1 MGNACTWRER
11 RADETDEARAEAFRS
26 AGLPP
31 ILARLLAS
39 RGVTEE
45 GREAFLDPSLTRL
58 ARSDDLPG
66 MTEAVQV
73 ILPFL
78 HTKRK
83 IVVFGDYDADG
94 VCASAILVTALR
106 RLGGNAEAFIPHRFG
121 EGYGMTAASLERLW
135 CEHADAALV
144 VTVDNGISSPDEV
157 AKLKVKGIQVVVT
170 DHHLP
175 GENLPKA
182 DALVNPRVQSCP
194 GSADL
199 CGAGVAF
206 FLASALAQAATEKG
220 LYTGPKFSG
229 PLLVLAGLATVA
241 DLVPLKEQNRI
252 LVAQSLAYF
261 NRCAPCGLRELRDK
275 AARSAAALTARDYGF
290 LLAPRINA
298 AGRMKT
304 ADAAFDLL
312 VCTDEDREEA
322 RQLASRIDGFNGERR
337 GFEQTMYEEA
347 CKQIQEAWK
356 IKKVWQS
363 LAEEDQKN
371 CKKRIRKAW
380 KIKKTWKI
388 KKAWKKYSRGKFEEN
403 LSAVVVRNAGGTAE
417 ATKKQGWHLGVA
429 GIVAS
434 RLLEH
439 YHVPVA
445 VAVGETGS
453 VRAPDGYNVH
463 DALAAASEHLVRF
476 GGHAAAGG
484 FTVKPGAFEAFR
496 AAFTTACA
504 KQRKEHALD
513 ADARDFDG
521 WVEPGDL
528 TPGLYADLRRLEPFG
543 EGNPEPVFGLRGVT
557 LREVRVMGVE
567 GRHLSLAFVNRDVPR
582 AIWWGHG
589 GRAEDLRKHAARPY
603 DVFFTLTTSGFDS
616 ALPHLELRVVDLRPT
631 SFS

>member
-157 AKLKVKGIQVVVT
+157 AKLKVKGIRVVVT

-304 ADAAFDLL
+304 ADVAFDLL
-312 VCTDEDREEA
+312 VCTDEDRERA

-337 GFEQTMYEEA
+337 GFEQTMFQEA
-347 CKQIQEAWK
+347 CAQIDKAG
-356 IKKVWQS
+356 
-363 LAEEDQKN
+363 EEDLQ
-371 CKKRIRKAW
+371 
-380 KIKKTWKI
+380 
-388 KKAWKKYSRGKFEEN
+388 
-403 LSAVVVRNAGGTAE
+403 AVVAWDAGCVTG
-417 ATKKQGWHLGVA
+417 ATKGQRWHLGVA

-439 YHVPVA
+439 YHVPAA

>member
-106 RLGGNAEAFIPHRFG
+106 RLGGNAEAFIPHRFK
-121 EGYGMTAASLERLW
+121 EGYGMTAASLARLL
-135 CEHADAALV
+135 CKHADAALV

-241 DLVPLKEQNRI
+241 DLVPLKDQNRI

-298 AGRMKT
+298 AGRMAT
-304 ADAAFDLL
+304 ADAAFKLL
-312 VCTDEDREEA
+312 ACTDEDREEA

-337 GFEQTMYEEA
+337 GFEQTMYQEA
-347 CKQIQEAWK
+347 CAQIDKAG
-356 IKKVWQS
+356 
-363 LAEEDQKN
+363 EEDLQ
-371 CKKRIRKAW
+371 
-380 KIKKTWKI
+380 
-388 KKAWKKYSRGKFEEN
+388 
-403 LSAVVVRNAGGTAE
+403 AVVAWDAGCVTG
-417 ATKKQGWHLGVA
+417 ATKGQGWHLGVA

-439 YHVPVA
+439 YHVPAA

-567 GRHLSLAFVNRDVPR
+567 GRHLSLVFVNRDVPR

>member
-58 ARSDDLPG
+58 ARLDDLPG

-337 GFEQTMYEEA
+337 GFEQTMYQEA
-347 CKQIQEAWK
+347 CAQIDKAG
-356 IKKVWQS
+356 
-363 LAEEDQKN
+363 EEDLQ
-371 CKKRIRKAW
+371 
-380 KIKKTWKI
+380 
-388 KKAWKKYSRGKFEEN
+388 
-403 LSAVVVRNAGGTAE
+403 AVVAWDAGCVTG
-417 ATKKQGWHLGVA
+417 ATKGQRWHLGVA

-439 YHVPVA
+439 YHVPAA

-603 DVFFTLTTSGFDS
+603 DVFFTLKTSGFDS

>member
-157 AKLKVKGIQVVVT
+157 AKLKVKGIRVVVT

-220 LYTGPKFSG
+220 LYTGPQFGG

-304 ADAAFDLL
+304 ADVAFDLL
-312 VCTDEDREEA
+312 VCTDEDREGA

-337 GFEQTMYEEA
+337 GFEQTMYQEA
-347 CKQIQEAWK
+347 CAQIDKAG
-356 IKKVWQS
+356 
-363 LAEEDQKN
+363 EEDLQ
-371 CKKRIRKAW
+371 
-380 KIKKTWKI
+380 
-388 KKAWKKYSRGKFEEN
+388 
-403 LSAVVVRNAGGTAE
+403 AVVAWDAGCVTG
-417 ATKKQGWHLGVA
+417 ATKGQRWHLGVA

-439 YHVPVA
+439 YHVPAA

-484 FTVKPGAFEAFR
+484 FTVKPGAFEAYR

>member
-94 VCASAILVTALR
+94 VCESAILVTALR

-157 AKLKVKGIQVVVT
+157 AKLKVKGIRVVVT

-199 CGAGVAF
+199 CGAGIAF

-304 ADAAFDLL
+304 ADVAFDLL
-312 VCTDEDREEA
+312 VCTDEDREGA

-337 GFEQTMYEEA
+337 GFEQTMFQEA
-347 CKQIQEAWK
+347 CAQIDKAG
-356 IKKVWQS
+356 
-363 LAEEDQKN
+363 EEDLQ
-371 CKKRIRKAW
+371 
-380 KIKKTWKI
+380 
-388 KKAWKKYSRGKFEEN
+388 
-403 LSAVVVRNAGGTAE
+403 AVVAWDAGCVTG
-417 ATKKQGWHLGVA
+417 ATKGQRWHLGVA

-439 YHVPVA
+439 YHVPAA

-521 WVEPGDL
+521 WLEPGDL

-567 GRHLSLAFVNRDVPR
+567 GRHLSLAFVNRHVPR

-589 GRAEDLRKHAARPY
+589 ERAEELRKHAARRY
-603 DVFFTLTTSGFDS
+603 DVFFTLTTSSFDS

>member
-11 RADETDEARAEAFRS
+11 RADETDEARAEAFRT

-94 VCASAILVTALR
+94 VCVSAILVTALR

-220 LYTGPKFSG
+220 LYTGPKFGG

-298 AGRMKT
+298 AGRMAT
-304 ADAAFDLL
+304 ADAAFKLL
-312 VCTDEDREEA
+312 ACTDEDREEA

-337 GFEQTMYEEA
+337 GFEQTMYQEA
-347 CKQIQEAWK
+347 CAQIDKAG
-356 IKKVWQS
+356 
-363 LAEEDQKN
+363 EEDLQ
-371 CKKRIRKAW
+371 
-380 KIKKTWKI
+380 
-388 KKAWKKYSRGKFEEN
+388 
-403 LSAVVVRNAGGTAE
+403 AVVAWDAGCVTG
-417 ATKKQGWHLGVA
+417 ATKGQRWHLGVA

-439 YHVPVA
+439 YHVPAA

-589 GRAEDLRKHAARPY
+589 GRAEDLRKYAARPY

>member
-11 RADETDEARAEAFRS
+11 RADETDEARAEAFRT

-157 AKLKVKGIQVVVT
+157 AKLKVKGIRVVVT

-199 CGAGVAF
+199 CGAGIAF

-304 ADAAFDLL
+304 ADVAFDLL
-312 VCTDEDREEA
+312 VCTDEDREGA

-337 GFEQTMYEEA
+337 GFEQTMFQEA
-347 CKQIQEAWK
+347 CAQIDKAG
-356 IKKVWQS
+356 
-363 LAEEDQKN
+363 EEDLQ
-371 CKKRIRKAW
+371 
-380 KIKKTWKI
+380 
-388 KKAWKKYSRGKFEEN
+388 
-403 LSAVVVRNAGGTAE
+403 AVVAWDAGCVTG
-417 ATKKQGWHLGVA
+417 ATKGQRWHLGVA

-439 YHVPVA
+439 YHVPAA

-521 WVEPGDL
+521 WLEPGDL

-582 AIWWGHG
+582 AIWWGYG
-589 GRAEDLRKHAARPY
+589 ERAEDLRKHAARPY
-603 DVFFTLTTSGFDS
+603 DVFFTLTTSSFDS

>member
-312 VCTDEDREEA
+312 VCTDEDREGA

-337 GFEQTMYEEA
+337 GFEQTMYQEA
-347 CKQIQEAWK
+347 CAQIDKAG
-356 IKKVWQS
+356 
-363 LAEEDQKN
+363 EEDLQ
-371 CKKRIRKAW
+371 
-380 KIKKTWKI
+380 
-388 KKAWKKYSRGKFEEN
+388 
-403 LSAVVVRNAGGTAE
+403 AVVAWDAGCVTR
-417 ATKKQGWHLGVA
+417 ATKGQRWHLGVA

-439 YHVPVA
+439 YHVPAA

>member
-83 IVVFGDYDADG
+83 SVVFGDYAADG

-157 AKLKVKGIQVVVT
+157 AKLKVKGIRVVVT

-199 CGAGVAF
+199 CGAGIAF

-304 ADAAFDLL
+304 ADVAFDLL
-312 VCTDEDREEA
+312 VCTDEDREGA

-337 GFEQTMYEEA
+337 GFEQTMFQEA
-347 CKQIQEAWK
+347 CAQIDKAG
-356 IKKVWQS
+356 
-363 LAEEDQKN
+363 EEDLQ
-371 CKKRIRKAW
+371 
-380 KIKKTWKI
+380 
-388 KKAWKKYSRGKFEEN
+388 
-403 LSAVVVRNAGGTAE
+403 AVVAWDAGCVTG
-417 ATKKQGWHLGVA
+417 ATKGQRWHLGVA

-439 YHVPVA
+439 YHVPAA

-521 WVEPGDL
+521 WLEPGDL

-603 DVFFTLTTSGFDS
+603 DVFFTLTTSSFDS

>member
-157 AKLKVKGIQVVVT
+157 AKLKVKGIRVVVT

-199 CGAGVAF
+199 CGAGIAF

-220 LYTGPKFSG
+220 LYTGPKFGG

-304 ADAAFDLL
+304 ADVAFDLL
-312 VCTDEDREEA
+312 VCTDEDREGA

-337 GFEQTMYEEA
+337 GFEQTMFQEA
-347 CKQIQEAWK
+347 CAQIDKAG
-356 IKKVWQS
+356 
-363 LAEEDQKN
+363 EEDLQ
-371 CKKRIRKAW
+371 
-380 KIKKTWKI
+380 
-388 KKAWKKYSRGKFEEN
+388 
-403 LSAVVVRNAGGTAE
+403 AVVAWDAGCVTG
-417 ATKKQGWHLGVA
+417 ATKGQRWHLGVA

-439 YHVPVA
+439 YHVPAA

-582 AIWWGHG
+582 ALWWGHG
-589 GRAEDLRKHAARPY
+589 ERAEELRKHAARPY
-603 DVFFTLTTSGFDS
+603 DVFFTLTTSSFDS

>member
-11 RADETDEARAEAFRS
+11 RADETDEARAEAFRT

-157 AKLKVKGIQVVVT
+157 AKLKVKGIRVVVT

-199 CGAGVAF
+199 CGAGIAF

-220 LYTGPKFSG
+220 LYTGPKFGG

-304 ADAAFDLL
+304 ADVAFDLL
-312 VCTDEDREEA
+312 VCTDEDREGA

-337 GFEQTMYEEA
+337 GFEQTMFQEA
-347 CKQIQEAWK
+347 CAQIDKAG
-356 IKKVWQS
+356 
-363 LAEEDQKN
+363 EEDLQ
-371 CKKRIRKAW
+371 
-380 KIKKTWKI
+380 
-388 KKAWKKYSRGKFEEN
+388 
-403 LSAVVVRNAGGTAE
+403 AVVAWDAGCVTG
-417 ATKKQGWHLGVA
+417 ATKGQRWHLGVA

-439 YHVPVA
+439 YHVPAA

-463 DALAAASEHLVRF
+463 AALAAASEHLVRF

-521 WVEPGDL
+521 WLEPGDL

-589 GRAEDLRKHAARPY
+589 ERAEELRKHAVRPY
-603 DVFFTLTTSGFDS
+603 DVFFTLTTSSFDS

>member
-157 AKLKVKGIQVVVT
+157 AKLKVKGIRVVVT

-175 GENLPKA
+175 GENLPEA

-298 AGRMKT
+298 AGRMET
-304 ADAAFDLL
+304 ADVAFDLL
-312 VCTDEDREEA
+312 VCTDEDRERA

-337 GFEQTMYEEA
+337 GFEQTMFQEA
-347 CKQIQEAWK
+347 CAQIDKAG
-356 IKKVWQS
+356 
-363 LAEEDQKN
+363 EEDLQ
-371 CKKRIRKAW
+371 
-380 KIKKTWKI
+380 
-388 KKAWKKYSRGKFEEN
+388 
-403 LSAVVVRNAGGTAE
+403 AVVAWDAGCVTG
-417 ATKKQGWHLGVA
+417 ATKGQRWHLGVA

-439 YHVPVA
+439 YHVPAA

>member
-11 RADETDEARAEAFRS
+11 RADETDEARAEAFRT

-39 RGVTEE
+39 RGVTKE

-157 AKLKVKGIQVVVT
+157 AKLKLKGIQVVVT

-337 GFEQTMYEEA
+337 GFEQTMFQEA
-347 CKQIQEAWK
+347 CAQIDKAG
-356 IKKVWQS
+356 
-363 LAEEDQKN
+363 EEDLQ
-371 CKKRIRKAW
+371 
-380 KIKKTWKI
+380 
-388 KKAWKKYSRGKFEEN
+388 
-403 LSAVVVRNAGGTAE
+403 AVVAWDAGCVTG
-417 ATKKQGWHLGVA
+417 ATKGQRWHLGVA

-439 YHVPVA
+439 YHVPAA

>member
-45 GREAFLDPSLTRL
+45 GQEAFLDPSLTRL

-157 AKLKVKGIQVVVT
+157 AKLKVKGIRVVVT

-199 CGAGVAF
+199 CGAGIAF

-304 ADAAFDLL
+304 ADVAFDLL
-312 VCTDEDREEA
+312 VCTDEDREGA

-337 GFEQTMYEEA
+337 GFEQTMFQEA
-347 CKQIQEAWK
+347 CAQIDKAG
-356 IKKVWQS
+356 
-363 LAEEDQKN
+363 EEDLQ
-371 CKKRIRKAW
+371 
-380 KIKKTWKI
+380 
-388 KKAWKKYSRGKFEEN
+388 
-403 LSAVVVRNAGGTAE
+403 AVVAWGAGCVTG
-417 ATKKQGWHLGVA
+417 ATKGQRWHLGVA

-439 YHVPVA
+439 YHVPAA

-521 WVEPGDL
+521 WLEPGDL

-589 GRAEDLRKHAARPY
+589 ERAEELRKHAARPY
-603 DVFFTLTTSGFDS
+603 DVFFTLTTSSFDS

>member
-220 LYTGPKFSG
+220 LYTGPKFGG

-298 AGRMKT
+298 AGRMAT
-304 ADAAFDLL
+304 ADAAFKLL
-312 VCTDEDREEA
+312 ACTDEDREGA

-337 GFEQTMYEEA
+337 GFEQTMYQEA
-347 CKQIQEAWK
+347 CAQIDKAG
-356 IKKVWQS
+356 
-363 LAEEDQKN
+363 EEDLQ
-371 CKKRIRKAW
+371 
-380 KIKKTWKI
+380 
-388 KKAWKKYSRGKFEEN
+388 
-403 LSAVVVRNAGGTAE
+403 AVVAWDAGCVTG
-417 ATKKQGWHLGVA
+417 ATKGQRWHLGVA

-439 YHVPVA
+439 YHVPAA

>member
-157 AKLKVKGIQVVVT
+157 AKLKVKGIRVVVT

-298 AGRMKT
+298 AGRMAT
-304 ADAAFDLL
+304 ADAAFKLL
-312 VCTDEDREEA
+312 ACTDEDREEA

-337 GFEQTMYEEA
+337 GFEQTMFQEA
-347 CKQIQEAWK
+347 CAQIDKAG
-356 IKKVWQS
+356 
-363 LAEEDQKN
+363 EEDLQ
-371 CKKRIRKAW
+371 
-380 KIKKTWKI
+380 
-388 KKAWKKYSRGKFEEN
+388 
-403 LSAVVVRNAGGTAE
+403 AVVAWDAGCVTG
-417 ATKKQGWHLGVA
+417 ATKGQRWHLGVA

-439 YHVPVA
+439 YHVPAA

-496 AAFTTACA
+496 AAFTAACA

>member
-157 AKLKVKGIQVVVT
+157 AKLKVKGIRVVVT

-199 CGAGVAF
+199 CGAGIAF

-304 ADAAFDLL
+304 ADVAFDLL
-312 VCTDEDREEA
+312 VCTDEDREGA

-337 GFEQTMYEEA
+337 GFEQTMFQEA
-347 CKQIQEAWK
+347 CAQIDKAG
-356 IKKVWQS
+356 
-363 LAEEDQKN
+363 EEDLQ
-371 CKKRIRKAW
+371 
-380 KIKKTWKI
+380 
-388 KKAWKKYSRGKFEEN
+388 
-403 LSAVVVRNAGGTAE
+403 AVVAWDAGCVTG
-417 ATKKQGWHLGVA
+417 ATKGQRWHLGVT

-439 YHVPVA
+439 YHVPAA

-521 WVEPGDL
+521 WLEPGDL

-589 GRAEDLRKHAARPY
+589 ERAEELRKHAARPY
-603 DVFFTLTTSGFDS
+603 DVFFTLTTSSFDS

>member
-11 RADETDEARAEAFRS
+11 RADETDEARAEAFRL

-157 AKLKVKGIQVVVT
+157 AKLKVKGIRVVVT

-304 ADAAFDLL
+304 ADVAFDLL
-312 VCTDEDREEA
+312 VCTDEDRERA

-337 GFEQTMYEEA
+337 GFEQTMFQEA
-347 CKQIQEAWK
+347 CAQIDKAG
-356 IKKVWQS
+356 
-363 LAEEDQKN
+363 EEDLQ
-371 CKKRIRKAW
+371 
-380 KIKKTWKI
+380 
-388 KKAWKKYSRGKFEEN
+388 
-403 LSAVVVRNAGGTAE
+403 AVVAWDAGCVTG
-417 ATKKQGWHLGVA
+417 ATKGQRWHLGVA

-439 YHVPVA
+439 YHVPAA

>member
-66 MTEAVQV
+66 MMEAVQV

-157 AKLKVKGIQVVVT
+157 AKLKVKGIRVVVT

-298 AGRMKT
+298 AGRMAT
-304 ADAAFDLL
+304 ADAAFKLL
-312 VCTDEDREEA
+312 ACTDEDREEA

-337 GFEQTMYEEA
+337 GFEQTMYQEA
-347 CKQIQEAWK
+347 CAQIDKAG
-356 IKKVWQS
+356 
-363 LAEEDQKN
+363 EEDLQ
-371 CKKRIRKAW
+371 
-380 KIKKTWKI
+380 
-388 KKAWKKYSRGKFEEN
+388 
-403 LSAVVVRNAGGTAE
+403 AVVAWDAGCVTG
-417 ATKKQGWHLGVA
+417 ATKGQRWHLGVA

-439 YHVPVA
+439 YHVPAA

-567 GRHLSLAFVNRDVPR
+567 GRHLSLVFVNRDVPR

>member
-1 MGNACTWRER
+1 MGNTDTWRER
-11 RADETDEARAEAFRS
+11 RFDETDKARAEAFES

-45 GREAFLDPSLTRL
+45 GREAFLDPSLARL
-58 ARSDDLPG
+58 ARPRDLPG
-66 MTEAVQV
+66 IAEAVQV
-73 ILPFL
+73 VLPFL
-78 HTKRK
+78 RTKQK

-106 RLGGNAEAFIPHRFG
+106 RLGGTAEAFIPHRFD
-121 EGYGMTAASLERLW
+121 EGYGMTAASLDRLQL
-135 CEHADAALV
+135 EQGDVALV
-144 VTVDNGISSPDEV
+144 VTVDNGISSPNEV
-157 AKLKVKGIQVVVT
+157 AKLKARGIRVVVT

-175 GENLPKA
+175 GETLPQA
-182 DALVNPRVQSCP
+182 DALVNPRVESCL
-194 GSADL
+194 GCADL

-206 FLASALAQAATEKG
+206 FLASALAQAATEEG

-261 NRCAPCGLRELRDK
+261 DRCAPCGLRELRDK

-298 AGRMKT
+298 AGRMDT
-304 ADAAFDLL
+304 ADAAFNLL
-312 VCTDEDREEA
+312 VCTGEDRENA
-322 RQLASRIDGFNGERR
+322 RRLASRIDGFNGERR
-337 GFEQTMYEEA
+337 GFEQTMFQEA
-347 CKQIQEAWK
+347 CAQIGETG
-356 IKKVWQS
+356 
-363 LAEEDQKN
+363 EDQD
-371 CKKRIRKAW
+371 
-380 KIKKTWKI
+380 
-388 KKAWKKYSRGKFEEN
+388 
-403 LSAVVVRNAGGTAE
+403 LQAVVAWDVGCAAG
-417 ATKKQGWHLGVA
+417 ATESAKKQGWHLGVA

-439 YHVPVA
+439 YHVPAA

-496 AAFTTACA
+496 AAFTAACA
-504 KQRKEHALD
+504 KQRGGRMPD
-513 ADARDFDG
+513 ADARDCDG
-521 WVEPGDL
+521 WVEPGELTLDL
-528 TPGLYADLRRLEPFG
+528 FKALRRLEPFG

-567 GRHLSLAFVNRDVPR
+567 GKHLSLAFVNRDVPR

-616 ALPHLELRVVDLRPT
+616 ALPRLELRVVDLRPA
-631 SFS
+631 

>member
-298 AGRMKT
+298 AGRMAT
-304 ADAAFDLL
+304 ADAAFKLL
-312 VCTDEDREEA
+312 ACTDEDREEA

-337 GFEQTMYEEA
+337 GFEQTMYQEA
-347 CKQIQEAWK
+347 CAQIDKAG
-356 IKKVWQS
+356 
-363 LAEEDQKN
+363 EEDLQ
-371 CKKRIRKAW
+371 
-380 KIKKTWKI
+380 
-388 KKAWKKYSRGKFEEN
+388 
-403 LSAVVVRNAGGTAE
+403 AVVAWDAGCVTG
-417 ATKKQGWHLGVA
+417 ATKGQRWHLGVA

-439 YHVPVA
+439 YHVPAA

-567 GRHLSLAFVNRDVPR
+567 GRHLSLVFVNRDVPR

>member
-58 ARSDDLPG
+58 ARSEDLPG

-220 LYTGPKFSG
+220 LYTGPKFGG

-312 VCTDEDREEA
+312 VCTDEDREGA

-337 GFEQTMYEEA
+337 GFEQTMYQEA
-347 CKQIQEAWK
+347 CAQIDKAG
-356 IKKVWQS
+356 
-363 LAEEDQKN
+363 EEDLQ
-371 CKKRIRKAW
+371 
-380 KIKKTWKI
+380 
-388 KKAWKKYSRGKFEEN
+388 
-403 LSAVVVRNAGGTAE
+403 AVVAWDAGCVTG
-417 ATKKQGWHLGVA
+417 ATKGQRWHLGVA

-439 YHVPVA
+439 YHVPAA

>member
-206 FLASALAQAATEKG
+206 FLALALAQAATEKG
-220 LYTGPKFSG
+220 LYTGPKFGG

-312 VCTDEDREEA
+312 VCTDEDREGA

-337 GFEQTMYEEA
+337 GFEQTMYQEA
-347 CKQIQEAWK
+347 CAQIDKAG
-356 IKKVWQS
+356 
-363 LAEEDQKN
+363 EEDLQ
-371 CKKRIRKAW
+371 
-380 KIKKTWKI
+380 
-388 KKAWKKYSRGKFEEN
+388 
-403 LSAVVVRNAGGTAE
+403 AVVAWDAGCVTG
-417 ATKKQGWHLGVA
+417 ATKGKRWHLGVA

-439 YHVPVA
+439 YHVPAA

>member
-11 RADETDEARAEAFRS
+11 RADETDEARAEAFRT

-157 AKLKVKGIQVVVT
+157 AKLKVKGIRVVVT

-199 CGAGVAF
+199 CGAGIAF

-304 ADAAFDLL
+304 ADVAFDLL
-312 VCTDEDREEA
+312 VCTDEDREGA

-337 GFEQTMYEEA
+337 GFEQTMFQEA
-347 CKQIQEAWK
+347 CAQIDKAG
-356 IKKVWQS
+356 
-363 LAEEDQKN
+363 EEDLQ
-371 CKKRIRKAW
+371 
-380 KIKKTWKI
+380 
-388 KKAWKKYSRGKFEEN
+388 
-403 LSAVVVRNAGGTAE
+403 AVVAWDAGCVTG
-417 ATKKQGWHLGVA
+417 ATKGQRWHLGVA

-439 YHVPVA
+439 YHVPAA

-521 WVEPGDL
+521 WLEPGDL

-589 GRAEDLRKHAARPY
+589 ERAEELRKHAVRPY
-603 DVFFTLTTSGFDS
+603 DVFFTLTTSSFDS

>member
-157 AKLKVKGIQVVVT
+157 AKLKVKGIRVVVT

-199 CGAGVAF
+199 CGAGIAF

-304 ADAAFDLL
+304 ADVAFDLL
-312 VCTDEDREEA
+312 VCTDEDREGA

-337 GFEQTMYEEA
+337 GFEQTMFQEA
-347 CKQIQEAWK
+347 CAQIDKAG
-356 IKKVWQS
+356 
-363 LAEEDQKN
+363 EEDLQ
-371 CKKRIRKAW
+371 
-380 KIKKTWKI
+380 
-388 KKAWKKYSRGKFEEN
+388 
-403 LSAVVVRNAGGTAE
+403 AVVAWDAGCVTG
-417 ATKKQGWHLGVA
+417 ATKGQRWHLGVA

-439 YHVPVA
+439 YHVPAA

-463 DALAAASEHLVRF
+463 DALAAASAHLVRF

-484 FTVKPGAFEAFR
+484 FTVKPGAIEAFR

-589 GRAEDLRKHAARPY
+589 ERAEELRKHAARPY
-603 DVFFTLTTSGFDS
+603 DVFFTLTTSSFDS

>member
-157 AKLKVKGIQVVVT
+157 AKLKVKGIRVVVT

-304 ADAAFDLL
+304 ADAAFKLL
-312 VCTDEDREEA
+312 ACTDEDREEA

-337 GFEQTMYEEA
+337 GFEQTMYQEA
-347 CKQIQEAWK
+347 CAQIDKAG
-356 IKKVWQS
+356 
-363 LAEEDQKN
+363 EEDLQ
-371 CKKRIRKAW
+371 
-380 KIKKTWKI
+380 
-388 KKAWKKYSRGKFEEN
+388 
-403 LSAVVVRNAGGTAE
+403 AVVAWDAGCVTG
-417 ATKKQGWHLGVA
+417 ATKGQRWHLGVA

-439 YHVPVA
+439 YHVPAA

-496 AAFTTACA
+496 VAFTTACA

>member
-11 RADETDEARAEAFRS
+11 RADETDEARAEAFRT

-312 VCTDEDREEA
+312 VCTDEDREGA

-337 GFEQTMYEEA
+337 GFEQTMYQEA
-347 CKQIQEAWK
+347 CAQIDKAG
-356 IKKVWQS
+356 
-363 LAEEDQKN
+363 EEDLQ
-371 CKKRIRKAW
+371 
-380 KIKKTWKI
+380 
-388 KKAWKKYSRGKFEEN
+388 
-403 LSAVVVRNAGGTAE
+403 AVVAWDAGCVTG
-417 ATKKQGWHLGVA
+417 ATKGQRWHLGVA

-439 YHVPVA
+439 YHVPAA

>member
-220 LYTGPKFSG
+220 LYTGPKFGG

-241 DLVPLKEQNRI
+241 DLVPLKDQNRI

-298 AGRMKT
+298 AGRMAT
-304 ADAAFDLL
+304 ADAAFKLL
-312 VCTDEDREEA
+312 ACTDEDREEA

-337 GFEQTMYEEA
+337 GFEQTMYQEA
-347 CKQIQEAWK
+347 CAQIDKAG
-356 IKKVWQS
+356 
-363 LAEEDQKN
+363 EEDLQ
-371 CKKRIRKAW
+371 
-380 KIKKTWKI
+380 
-388 KKAWKKYSRGKFEEN
+388 
-403 LSAVVVRNAGGTAE
+403 AVVAWDAGCVTG
-417 ATKKQGWHLGVA
+417 ATKGQRWHLGVA

-439 YHVPVA
+439 YHVPAA

-463 DALAAASEHLVRF
+463 DALAVASEHLVRF

>member
-304 ADAAFDLL
+304 ADVAFDLL

-337 GFEQTMYEEA
+337 GFEQTMYQEA
-347 CKQIQEAWK
+347 CAQIDKAG
-356 IKKVWQS
+356 
-363 LAEEDQKN
+363 EEDLQ
-371 CKKRIRKAW
+371 
-380 KIKKTWKI
+380 
-388 KKAWKKYSRGKFEEN
+388 
-403 LSAVVVRNAGGTAE
+403 AVVAWDAGCVTG
-417 ATKKQGWHLGVA
+417 ATKGQRWHLGVA

-439 YHVPVA
+439 YHVPAA

-557 LREVRVMGVE
+557 Q
-567 GRHLSLAFVNRDVPR
+567 
-582 AIWWGHG
+582 I
-589 GRAEDLRKHAARPY
+589 GRAH
-603 DVFFTLTTSGFDS
+603 V
-616 ALPHLELRVVDLRPT
+616 
-631 SFS
+631 

>member
-58 ARSDDLPG
+58 ARSEDLPG

-220 LYTGPKFSG
+220 LYTGPKFGG

-312 VCTDEDREEA
+312 VCTDEDREGA

-337 GFEQTMYEEA
+337 GFEQTMYQEA
-347 CKQIQEAWK
+347 CAQIDKAG
-356 IKKVWQS
+356 
-363 LAEEDQKN
+363 EEDLQ
-371 CKKRIRKAW
+371 
-380 KIKKTWKI
+380 
-388 KKAWKKYSRGKFEEN
+388 
-403 LSAVVVRNAGGTAE
+403 AVVAWDAGCVTG
-417 ATKKQGWHLGVA
+417 ATKGQRWHLGVA

-439 YHVPVA
+439 YHVPAA

-557 LREVRVMGVE
+557 LREVRGMGVE

>member
-11 RADETDEARAEAFRS
+11 RADETDEARAEAFRT

-157 AKLKVKGIQVVVT
+157 AKLKVKGIRVVVT

-199 CGAGVAF
+199 CGAGIAF

-220 LYTGPKFSG
+220 LYKGPKFSG

-304 ADAAFDLL
+304 ADVAFDLL
-312 VCTDEDREEA
+312 VCTDEDREGA

-337 GFEQTMYEEA
+337 GFEQTMFQEA
-347 CKQIQEAWK
+347 CAQIDKAG
-356 IKKVWQS
+356 
-363 LAEEDQKN
+363 EEDLQ
-371 CKKRIRKAW
+371 
-380 KIKKTWKI
+380 
-388 KKAWKKYSRGKFEEN
+388 
-403 LSAVVVRNAGGTAE
+403 AVVAWDAGCVTG
-417 ATKKQGWHLGVA
+417 ATKGQRWHLGVA

-439 YHVPVA
+439 YHVPAA

-521 WVEPGDL
+521 WLEPGDL

-589 GRAEDLRKHAARPY
+589 ERAEELRKHAARPY
-603 DVFFTLTTSGFDS
+603 DVFFTLTTSSFDS

>member
-220 LYTGPKFSG
+220 LYTGPKFGG

-312 VCTDEDREEA
+312 VCTDEDREGA

-337 GFEQTMYEEA
+337 GFEQTMYQEA
-347 CKQIQEAWK
+347 CAQIDKAG
-356 IKKVWQS
+356 
-363 LAEEDQKN
+363 EEDLQ
-371 CKKRIRKAW
+371 
-380 KIKKTWKI
+380 
-388 KKAWKKYSRGKFEEN
+388 
-403 LSAVVVRNAGGTAE
+403 AVVAWDAGCVTG
-417 ATKKQGWHLGVA
+417 ATKGQRWHLGVA

-439 YHVPVA
+439 YHVPAA

>member
-11 RADETDEARAEAFRS
+11 RADETDEARAEAFRT

-220 LYTGPKFSG
+220 LYTGPKFGG

-241 DLVPLKEQNRI
+241 DLVPLKDQNRI

-304 ADAAFDLL
+304 ADVAFDLL
-312 VCTDEDREEA
+312 VCTDEDREGA
-322 RQLASRIDGFNGERR
+322 RQLASCIDGFNGERR
-337 GFEQTMYEEA
+337 GFEQTMFQEA
-347 CKQIQEAWK
+347 CAQIDKAG
-356 IKKVWQS
+356 
-363 LAEEDQKN
+363 EEDLQ
-371 CKKRIRKAW
+371 
-380 KIKKTWKI
+380 
-388 KKAWKKYSRGKFEEN
+388 
-403 LSAVVVRNAGGTAE
+403 AVVAWDAGCVTG
-417 ATKKQGWHLGVA
+417 ATKGQRWHLGVA

-439 YHVPVA
+439 YHVPAA

>member
-11 RADETDEARAEAFRS
+11 RADETDEARAEAFRT

-157 AKLKVKGIQVVVT
+157 AKLKMKGIRVVVT

-298 AGRMKT
+298 AGRMAT
-304 ADAAFDLL
+304 ADAAFKLL
-312 VCTDEDREEA
+312 ACTDEDREEA

-337 GFEQTMYEEA
+337 GFEQTMYQEA
-347 CKQIQEAWK
+347 CAQIDKAG
-356 IKKVWQS
+356 
-363 LAEEDQKN
+363 EEDLQ
-371 CKKRIRKAW
+371 
-380 KIKKTWKI
+380 
-388 KKAWKKYSRGKFEEN
+388 
-403 LSAVVVRNAGGTAE
+403 AVVAWDAGCVTG
-417 ATKKQGWHLGVA
+417 ATKGQRWHLGVA

-439 YHVPVA
+439 YHVPAA

-567 GRHLSLAFVNRDVPR
+567 GRHLSLVFVNRDVPR

>member
-157 AKLKVKGIQVVVT
+157 AKLKVKGIRVVVT

-304 ADAAFDLL
+304 ADVAFDLL
-312 VCTDEDREEA
+312 VCTDEDREGA

-337 GFEQTMYEEA
+337 GFEQTMYQEA
-347 CKQIQEAWK
+347 CAQIDKAG
-356 IKKVWQS
+356 
-363 LAEEDQKN
+363 EEDLQ
-371 CKKRIRKAW
+371 
-380 KIKKTWKI
+380 
-388 KKAWKKYSRGKFEEN
+388 
-403 LSAVVVRNAGGTAE
+403 AVVAWDAGCVTG
-417 ATKKQGWHLGVA
+417 ATKGQRWHLGVA

-439 YHVPVA
+439 YHVPAA

>member
-11 RADETDEARAEAFRS
+11 RADETDEARAEAFRT

-304 ADAAFDLL
+304 ADVAFDLL
-312 VCTDEDREEA
+312 VCTDEDREGA

-337 GFEQTMYEEA
+337 GFEQTMFQEA
-347 CKQIQEAWK
+347 CAQIDKAG
-356 IKKVWQS
+356 
-363 LAEEDQKN
+363 EEDLQ
-371 CKKRIRKAW
+371 
-380 KIKKTWKI
+380 
-388 KKAWKKYSRGKFEEN
+388 
-403 LSAVVVRNAGGTAE
+403 AVVAWDAGCVTG
-417 ATKKQGWHLGVA
+417 ATKGQRWHLGVA

-439 YHVPVA
+439 YHVPAA

>member
-11 RADETDEARAEAFRS
+11 RADETDEARAEAFRT

-157 AKLKVKGIQVVVT
+157 AKLKVKGIRVVVT

-199 CGAGVAF
+199 CGAGIAF

-220 LYTGPKFSG
+220 LYTGPSLKGGGSPRPG
-229 PLLVLAGLATVA
+229 P
-241 DLVPLKEQNRI
+241 
-252 LVAQSLAYF
+252 
-261 NRCAPCGLRELRDK
+261 
-275 AARSAAALTARDYGF
+275 
-290 LLAPRINA
+290 
-298 AGRMKT
+298 
-304 ADAAFDLL
+304 
-312 VCTDEDREEA
+312 
-322 RQLASRIDGFNGERR
+322 RR
-337 GFEQTMYEEA
+337 GTSSTA
-347 CKQIQEAWK
+347 P
-356 IKKVWQS
+356 
-363 LAEEDQKN
+363 
-371 CKKRIRKAW
+371 
-380 KIKKTWKI
+380 
-388 KKAWKKYSRGKFEEN
+388 SRRDRCC
-403 LSAVVVRNAGGTAE
+403 SARANTSP
-417 ATKKQGWHLGVA
+417 
-429 GIVAS
+429 S
-434 RLLEH
+434 RL
-439 YHVPVA
+439 
-445 VAVGETGS
+445 
-453 VRAPDGYNVH
+453 
-463 DALAAASEHLVRF
+463 
-476 GGHAAAGG
+476 
-484 FTVKPGAFEAFR
+484 
-496 AAFTTACA
+496 
-504 KQRKEHALD
+504 
-513 ADARDFDG
+513 
-521 WVEPGDL
+521 
-528 TPGLYADLRRLEPFG
+528 
-543 EGNPEPVFGLRGVT
+543 
-557 LREVRVMGVE
+557 
-567 GRHLSLAFVNRDVPR
+567 
-582 AIWWGHG
+582 
-589 GRAEDLRKHAARPY
+589 
-603 DVFFTLTTSGFDS
+603 
-616 ALPHLELRVVDLRPT
+616 
-631 SFS
+631 SFHPPA